1 MITRIL
7 RIFTAWVGG
16 GSAESYPSRPIRMNV
31 TASTGKRADIVAELV
46 RQMTW
51 QGLVCSHRPQIDPVS
66 IAH

>member
-31 TASTGKRADIVAELV
+31 TASTGKRADIVA
-46 RQMTW
+46 
-51 QGLVCSHRPQIDPVS
+51 
-66 IAH
+66 